1 MVIFSRLEQT
11 FNLETTSIYRTARR
25 LPWKTER
32 LSLEMIVL
40 CSLLAIELELRD
52 EKH

>member
-1 MVIFSRLEQT
+1 MVIFSRLEHT
-11 FNLETTSIYRTARR
+11 SNLETTSIYKTARG

-32 LSLEMIVL
+32 LSLKMMVL
-40 CSLLAIELELRD
+40 CSLLAIGLKLRG